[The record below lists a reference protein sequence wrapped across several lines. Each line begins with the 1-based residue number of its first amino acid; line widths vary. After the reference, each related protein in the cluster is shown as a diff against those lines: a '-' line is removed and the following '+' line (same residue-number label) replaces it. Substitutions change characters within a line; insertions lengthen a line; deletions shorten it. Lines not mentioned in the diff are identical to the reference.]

1 MKEQLLMPVNIGN
14 SEPGFENPIGLMV
27 ACHRRI
33 ERFLA
38 VLVDLAMRIRGVT
51 LSGTESDALET
62 ALRYFRD
69 AAPHHTADE
78 ERGLFPTLERSGD
91 QAVSCLTDLKHDHRR
106 AERLHATADRLG
118 LKWLRDGTL
127 GDTDVAELQAVLSEL
142 SALYR
147 EHIRIEE
154 EHVFP
159 SARRALPRHVL
170 EKLGRDMASRRGVR
184 YIPAVVGS
192 IAAAQ
197 VEAP

>member
-1 MKEQLLMPVNIGN
+1 V
-14 SEPGFENPIGLMV
+14 
-27 ACHRRI
+27 
-33 ERFLA
+33 
-38 VLVDLAMRIRGVT
+38 
-51 LSGTESDALET
+51 TESDALET

-78 ERGLFPTLERSGD
+78 EQGLFPTLAKSAD
-91 QAVSCLTDLKHDHRR
+91 QAVSYLTDLEHDHRR
-106 AERLHATADRLG
+106 GERLHSAADRLG

-127 GDTDVAELQAVLSEL
+127 EDIEAAELQAVLAEL

-159 SARRALPRHVL
+159 SARRALSRDVL
-170 EKLGRDMASRRGVR
+170 ERIGRDMASRRGVA
-184 YIPAVVGS
+184 YISS
-192 IAAAQ
+192 IVSPIATAQ

>member
-1 MKEQLLMPVNIGN
+1 
-14 SEPGFENPIGLMV
+14 MV

-38 VLVDLAMRIRGVT
+38 VLVDLLMRIRGST
-51 LSGTESDALET
+51 LNGTESDALET

-78 ERGLFPTLERSGD
+78 ERGLFPALTQSGD
-91 QAVSCLTDLKHDHRR
+91 QAVHWLTDLEHDHRR
-106 AERLHATADRLG
+106 AERLHSTADRLG
-118 LKWLRDGTL
+118 AKWLRDGTL
-127 GDTDVAELQAVLSEL
+127 RDIEVAELRAFLAEL

-154 EHVFP
+154 EQVFP

-170 EKLGRDMASRRGVR
+170 VKLGRDMASRRGVP
-184 YIPAVVGS
+184 YIPPFVGS
-192 IAAAQ
+192 ITAAQ
-197 VEAP
+197 AEAP

>member
-1 MKEQLLMPVNIGN
+1 MPVNIGN
-14 SEPGFENPIGLMV
+14 SEPGFDDPVGLMI

-38 VLVDLAMRIRGVT
+38 VLVDLAMRVHGSTLNVT
-51 LSGTESDALET
+51 ERDALET

-69 AAPHHTADE
+69 AAPHHTVDE
-78 ERGLFPTLERSGD
+78 ERGLFPTLAQSAD
-91 QAVSCLTDLKHDHRR
+91 QAVSYLSDLEHDHRR
-106 AERLHATADRLG
+106 GERLHLAADRLG

-127 GDTDVAELQAVLSEL
+127 GDTEVAELQADLAEL

-170 EKLGRDMASRRGVR
+170 EKIGRDMASRRGVP
-184 YIPAVVGS
+184 YIPPVVGS

-197 VEAP
+197 AEAP